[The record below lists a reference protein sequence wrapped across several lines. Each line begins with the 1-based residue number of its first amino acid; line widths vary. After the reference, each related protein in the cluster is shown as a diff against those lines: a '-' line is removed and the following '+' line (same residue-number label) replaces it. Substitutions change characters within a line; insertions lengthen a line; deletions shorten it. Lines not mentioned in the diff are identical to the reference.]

1 MFQTIRPTFFLRSSD
16 TGSLSNVA
24 SPTESPRLGKS
35 SVNRNIEIARRC

>member
-24 SPTESPRLGKS
+24 SPTAAKARLTGTLK
-35 SVNRNIEIARRC
+35 